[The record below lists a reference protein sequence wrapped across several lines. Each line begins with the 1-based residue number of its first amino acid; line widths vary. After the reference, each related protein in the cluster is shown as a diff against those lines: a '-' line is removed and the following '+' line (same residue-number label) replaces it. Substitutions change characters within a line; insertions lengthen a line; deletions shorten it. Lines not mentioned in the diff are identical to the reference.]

1 MTPRILLIDNYDSF
15 VYNIAQYLGEMGAEV
30 IVERNDSPAL
40 DSHFGS
46 VDGYVIS
53 PGPGHPRESGRSLD
67 VISKHGFGRPVLG
80 VCLGHQAI
88 GMVHGG
94 TITRAAQVVHGKV
107 SRISHSDDAL
117 FDNVPSPFSATRYHS
132 LIVSREG
139 LPESLAVI
147 AQLDTGE
154 VMALKVD
161 GHMTYGV
168 QFHPESV
175 LTSHGRTILSNF
187 LEMCKR

>member
-1 MTPRILLIDNYDSF
+1 MTARILLVDNYDSF

-40 DSHFGS
+40 DRYLGV

-53 PGPGHPRESGRSLD
+53 PGPGHPRDSGRSLE
-67 VISKHGFGRPVLG
+67 VISNHGFGRPVLG

-94 TITRAAQVVHGKV
+94 TIMRAAKVVHGKV
-107 SRISHSDDAL
+107 STIIHSDDAL
-117 FDNVPSPFSATRYHS
+117 FANVPSPFSATRYHS
-132 LIVSREG
+132 LIVGRDD
-139 LPESLAVI
+139 LPESLEVI

-154 VMALKVD
+154 VMALKVN
-161 GHMTYGV
+161 GHRTYGV

-175 LTSHGRTILSNF
+175 MTSHGRAILSNF
-187 LEMCKR
+187 LEMCKA

>member
-15 VYNIAQYLGEMGAEV
+15 VYNIAQYFGEMGAEV

-40 DSHFGS
+40 DSYLGS

-67 VISKHGFGRPVLG
+67 VIRNHGFGRPVLG

-94 TITRAAQVVHGKV
+94 KIMRAPQVVHGKV
-107 SRISHSDDAL
+107 SMISHSDDLL
-117 FDNVPSPFSATRYHS
+117 FDRVPSPFSATRYHS
-132 LIVSREG
+132 LIVGREG
-139 LPESLAVI
+139 FPESLEVI

-154 VMALKVD
+154 IMALKVN
-161 GHMTYGV
+161 GHSTYGV